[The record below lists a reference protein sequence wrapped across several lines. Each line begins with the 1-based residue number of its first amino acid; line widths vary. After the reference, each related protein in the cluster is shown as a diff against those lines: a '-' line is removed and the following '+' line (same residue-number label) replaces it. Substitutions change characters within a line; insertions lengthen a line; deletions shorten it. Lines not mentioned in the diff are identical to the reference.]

1 MSDDM
6 NDGFKSLKD
15 IKAPAPSE
23 AARPRALAAGRMA
36 FESAKTEKA
45 KKSADSPQGVRRA
58 SRLSSIITS
67 LKGIRIMDMRLPIG
81 TAAIALLLLPLGY
94 QLYNSTAMSPAD
106 RPLIDT
112 SATQAPVNA
121 APKTDDAELAAV
133 DESATA
139 PVTTET
145 PTTTR
150 DRDASAPKLEET
162 QQAQVEPAP
171 ADPRL
176 QAPTDFSNMPAGE
189 PVFNEPVA
197 PSSGAPV
204 APPLLPEPLAQGE
217 AGALG
222 REMAPPPPSPSVMG
236 GVVSNQVQESMS
248 TMSAPLADMAEGDT
262 YFKAAPAPSQMAVA
276 TQPSGDEFAAFE
288 ESPLKVVKD
297 EPVSTFSIDVDTASY
312 SYVRSMLDDG
322 YVPEPDAVRL
332 EELINYFPFD
342 YAPAESAQQPFKP
355 SMAVFPTPWNP
366 KTQLLHIGIKG
377 YVPPAGEDKPSNLV
391 FLIDTSGSMDE
402 PNKLPLLKRA
412 FGLLVDQ
419 LSANDTVSI
428 VTYAGSAGV
437 VLEPTKADD
446 KAKILA
452 ALDNL
457 AAGGSTAGA
466 EGIELAY
473 QLAERAKV
481 SDGTNRVILAT
492 DGDFNVGID
501 DPADLENFIKAKR
514 DNGVTL
520 SVLGF
525 GRGNLDD
532 ATMQALAQNGNGN
545 AAYIDNFREAQKV
558 LVEEGGSTLDMIAKD
573 VKIQVEFNP
582 AVVSEYRLIGYETR
596 ALNREDFNN
605 DTVDAG
611 DIGAGHTVTAI
622 YEITPAGSG
631 AELVDPLR
639 YGAPADPAAAV
650 ATQNAPTA
658 ATADG
663 GAEIAFLKMRYK
675 LPHEKVSQLLEV
687 PVTPSVVYG
696 DIDAVSPDMKFAA
709 AVAAFG
715 QKLKGSKYA
724 AGMSWGEIAMLA
736 QSGRGTDESGYRAE
750 FMGLIKTASLLEPD
764 SKTDVRTEC
773 GAEPCVPVD

>member
-6 NDGFKSLKD
+6 NDGFKALKD
-15 IKAPAPSE
+15 IQPPASSD
-23 AARPRALAAGRMA
+23 AAKKRALAASMMA
-36 FESAKTEKA
+36 FEAAKTETQKNSSDA
-45 KKSADSPQGVRRA
+45 TQGVRRPN
-58 SRLSSIITS
+58 RLSSIITS
-67 LKGIRIMDMRLPIG
+67 LKGKSIMDMRLPIG

-94 QLYNSTAMSPAD
+94 QLYNSTSMSPAD
-106 RPLIDT
+106 RMKVDAGVPPVAD
-112 SATQAPVNA
+112 ATPKLTPPPTTLPVNPEVA
-121 APKTDDAELAAV
+121 TSPADNHLAQQSTVASETQQPAEPVGNDGRADAPADLDATEAV
-133 DESATA
+133 APTVPPTEFKDESALA
-139 PVTTET
+139 KAAEQPA
-145 PTTTR
+145 TR
-150 DRDASAPKLEET
+150 AELLAQDAAVAST
-162 QQAQVEPAP
+162 
-171 ADPRL
+171 
-176 QAPTDFSNMPAGE
+176 
-189 PVFNEPVA
+189 VA
-197 PSSGAPV
+197 PGQDTTVYRES
-204 APPLLPEPLAQGE
+204 
-217 AGALG
+217 
-222 REMAPPPPSPSVMG
+222 EMAAPPSPIVAG
-236 GVVSNQVQESMS
+236 GTQNSMESFSAQSAGIVAPQGDFM
-248 TMSAPLADMAEGDT
+248 TM
-262 YFKAAPAPSQMAVA
+262 PAPMQSSMPAA
-276 TQPSGDEFAAFE
+276 TQPSGDEFTSFE
-288 ESPLKVVKD
+288 ESRLKVVAD
-297 EPVSTFSIDVDTASY
+297 EPVSTFSTDVDTASY
-312 SYVRSMLDDG
+312 SYVRSMLEDG
-322 YVPEPDAVRL
+322 FVPEPDAVRL
-332 EELINYFPFD
+332 EELINYFPYD
-342 YAPAESAQQPFKP
+342 YAPADSAQVPFKP
-355 SMAVFPTPWNP
+355 TMAVFPTPWNP

-377 YVPPAGEDKPSNLV
+377 YVPPAGGDKPSNLV

-446 KAKILA
+446 KAKILG

-473 QLAERAKV
+473 QLAEQAKV
-481 SDGTNRVILAT
+481 TDGTNRVILAT

-501 DPADLENFIKAKR
+501 DPQDLENFIKTKR
-514 DNGVTL
+514 EGGVTL

-582 AVVSEYRLIGYETR
+582 AMVSEYRLIGYETR

-622 YEITPAGSG
+622 YEITPAG
-631 AELVDPLR
+631 AEANLVDPLR
-639 YGAPADPAAAV
+639 YDTKPAVDPAAV
-650 ATQNAPTA
+650 ATQNAPT
-658 ATADG
+658 
-663 GAEIAFLKMRYK
+663 EIAFLKMRYK
-675 LPHEKVSQLLEV
+675 LPNEKVSQLLEV

-696 DIDAVSPDMKFAA
+696 DIADVSPDMKFAA

-715 QKLKGSKYA
+715 QKLKGSNYA
-724 AGMSWGEIAMLA
+724 AGMSWSEIAMLA
-736 QSGRGTDESGYRAE
+736 QTGRGADESGYRAE
-750 FMGLIKTASLLEPD
+750 FMGLIKTASLLVPD
-764 SKTDVRTEC
+764 EAAKPKSDV
-773 GAEPCVPVD
+773 APAL